1 MKAAVITKPGKTPSF
16 ADFDDPVPQVDE
28 ELVFVTASA
37 LSHVTKSRAS
47 GSHRTSPGSLPAVVG
62 IDGVG
67 RTQDGRRVYFV
78 LPEEPFGGMAEKVA
92 VRMDQC
98 IPLPADVDDI
108 TAAAIAIP
116 GMSSWAA
123 FKERAHLIAGENV
136 LINGATGTSGR
147 LAVQIAKYLGAKR
160 VIATGRNVEALEQL
174 RVIGAD
180 ATVPLSRSPG
190 ELEAAFME
198 QFGGEGVD
206 VVLDYLWG
214 QSAETL
220 IVAAAKAGKDGV
232 PIRFVQIGAVSGG
245 NIVLPSAALRSSA
258 LVLMGSGMG
267 SIPLKG
273 MVGAISGVLQ
283 AVAPGKLKIETK
295 VVPLAEVEDTW
306 NKDSGNSR
314 VVFVVRQNLEA
325 SASL

>member
-1 MKAAVITKPGKTPSF
+1 MKAAVITKPGRTPLF

-28 ELVFVTASA
+28 ELVVVTASA

-47 GSHRTSPGSLPAVVG
+47 GSHHTSPGSLPAVVG

-67 RTQDGRRVYFV
+67 LTQDGRRVYFV

-136 LINGATGTSGR
+136 LINGATGTAGR
-147 LAVQIAKYLGAKR
+147 LAVQIAKYMGAKR
-160 VIATGRNVEALEQL
+160 VIATGRNIAALEQVKAL
-174 RVIGAD
+174 GAA
-180 ATVPLSRSPG
+180 ATIPLLQSPK
-190 ELEAAFME
+190 ELETAFRE
-198 QFGGEGVD
+198 QLGGEGVD

-214 QSAETL
+214 KSAETL
-220 IVAAAKAGKDGV
+220 IVAAAKAGKGTV
-232 PIRFVQIGAVSGG
+232 PIRFVQIGAVSGSD
-245 NIVLPSAALRSSA
+245 ITLPGAALRSSA
-258 LVLMGSGMG
+258 LVLMGSGIG
-267 SIPLKG
+267 SIPLNG
-273 MVGAISGVLQ
+273 LVGAISGVLQ
-283 AVAPGKLKIETK
+283 AVVRGKLKIETEA
-295 VVPLAEVEDTW
+295 VPLANVEETW

-314 VVFVVRQNLEA
+314 VVFVVGQNSEA
-325 SASL
+325 SA

>member
-1 MKAAVITKPGKTPSF
+1 MKAAVITKPGGTPVF

-28 ELVFVTASA
+28 ELVVVTASA

-47 GSHRTSPGSLPAVVG
+47 GSHYASPGNLPAVVG

-78 LPEEPFGGMAEKVA
+78 LPEEPFGSMAERAA

-98 IPLPADVDDI
+98 ISLPADVDPI

-123 FKERAHLIAGENV
+123 LKERAHLIAGENV

-147 LAVQIAKYLGAKR
+147 LAVQIAKYMGANR

-174 RVIGAD
+174 KPLGA
-180 ATVPLSRSPG
+180 AVTISLNQSPR
-190 ELEAAFME
+190 ELETAFQDE
-198 QFGGEGVD
+198 FGGEGVD

-214 QSAETL
+214 PSAETL
-220 IVAAAKAGKDGV
+220 LMAAAKAAKDAV
-232 PIRFVQIGAVSGG
+232 PIRFVQIGALSGG
-245 NIVLPSAALRSSA
+245 DIVLPSAALRSSA
-258 LVLMGSGMG
+258 LVLMGSGIG

-273 MVGAISGVLQ
+273 LVGAITGVLE
-283 AVAPGKLKIETK
+283 AVVPGKLKIETK
-295 VVPLAEVEDTW
+295 VVALAEVEDTW

-314 VVFVVRQNLEA
+314 IVFVV
-325 SASL
+325 S

>member
-1 MKAAVITKPGKTPSF
+1 MKAAVITKPGRTPLF

-28 ELVFVTASA
+28 ELVVVTASA

-47 GSHRTSPGSLPAVVG
+47 GSHHTSPGSLPAVVG

-123 FKERAHLIAGENV
+123 FKERAHLMAGENV

-147 LAVQIAKYLGAKR
+147 LAVQIAKYMGAKR
-160 VIATGRNVEALEQL
+160 VIATGRNVEALERL
-174 RVIGAD
+174 MGIGAD
-180 ATVPLSRSPG
+180 ATVPLTRSPK
-190 ELEAAFME
+190 ELETAFKE
-198 QFGGEGVD
+198 QFGGGKSRQ
-206 VVLDYLWG
+206 G
-214 QSAETL
+214 CSAHPFRSDRSTQRRQHCF
-220 IVAAAKAGKDGV
+220 AKCC
-232 PIRFVQIGAVSGG
+232 
-245 NIVLPSAALRSSA
+245 LA
-258 LVLMGSGMG
+258 LVRGRLDGQRHRKYPPQRLGRR
-267 SIPLKG
+267 
-273 MVGAISGVLQ
+273 
-283 AVAPGKLKIETK
+283 
-295 VVPLAEVEDTW
+295 D
-306 NKDSGNSR
+306 
-314 VVFVVRQNLEA
+314 
-325 SASL
+325 

>member
-1 MKAAVITKPGKTPSF
+1 MKAAVITKPGGTPVF
-16 ADFDDPVPQVDE
+16 ADLDDPVPQVDE
-28 ELVFVTASA
+28 ELVVVAASA

-47 GSHRTSPGSLPAVVG
+47 GSHYASPGSLPAVVG

-78 LPEEPFGGMAEKVA
+78 MPEEPFGGMAEKVA
-92 VRMDQC
+92 VKMDQC

-123 FKERAHLIAGENV
+123 LKERAHLIAGENV

-160 VIATGRNVEALEQL
+160 VIATGRNIEALEHLQA
-174 RVIGAD
+174 IGAD
-180 ATVPLSRSPG
+180 ATIPLGQSPKD
-190 ELEAAFME
+190 LEMAFIE

-206 VVLDYLWG
+206 IVLDYLWG

-220 IVAAAKAGKDGV
+220 ILAAAKAGKDAV
-232 PIRFVQIGAVSGG
+232 PIRFVQIGALSGG
-245 NIVLPSAALRSSA
+245 NITLPSAALRSSA
-258 LVLMGSGMG
+258 LTLMGSGIG
-267 SIPLKG
+267 SIPFQDL
-273 MVGAISGVLQ
+273 VGAISGVLH
-283 AVAPGKLKIETK
+283 AVAPGKLKIETE
-295 VVPLAEVEDTW
+295 VVPLAEVENTW
-306 NKDSGNSR
+306 NKDSGTSR

-325 SASL
+325 

>member
-1 MKAAVITKPGKTPSF
+1 MKAAVTTKPGRAPVF
-16 ADFDDPVPQVDE
+16 ADFDNPVPQVDE
-28 ELVFVTASA
+28 ELILVTASA

-47 GSHRTSPGSLPAVVG
+47 GSHHTSPGSLPAVVG

-78 LPEEPFGGMAEKVA
+78 MPEAPFGGMAEKVA

-98 IPLPADVDDI
+98 IPLPTDVDDI

-136 LINGATGTSGR
+136 LINGATGISGR
-147 LAVQIAKYLGAKR
+147 LAVQIAKYMGAKR

-174 RVIGAD
+174 TSIGAD
-180 ATVPLSRSPG
+180 ATVPLTRSPK
-190 ELEAAFME
+190 ELETAFKE

-206 VVLDYLWG
+206 VILDYLWG
-214 QSAETL
+214 QSAESL

-232 PIRFVQIGAVSGG
+232 PIRFVQIGALSGG
-245 NIVLPSAALRSSA
+245 NITLPSAALRSSA
-258 LVLMGSGMG
+258 LVLMGSGIG
-267 SIPLKG
+267 SIPLEG
-273 MVGAISGVLQ
+273 LVSAIRDVLQ
-283 AVAPGKLKIETK
+283 AVVPGKLKVETK
-295 VVPLAEVEDTW
+295 VVPLAEVEGTW
-306 NKDSGNSR
+306 NQDSGTSR

>member
-1 MKAAVITKPGKTPSF
+1 MKAAVITKPGRTPVF

-28 ELVFVTASA
+28 ELVVVTASA
-37 LSHVTKSRAS
+37 LSQVTKSRAS
-47 GSHRTSPGSLPAVVG
+47 GSHHTSPDSFPAVVG

-78 LPEEPFGGMAEKVA
+78 LPKEPFGGMAEKVA

-123 FKERAHLIAGENV
+123 FKERARLIAGENV

-147 LAVQIAKYLGAKR
+147 LAVQIAKYMGAKR
-160 VIATGRNVEALEQL
+160 VVATGRNVEALEQL
-174 RVIGAD
+174 MGIGAD
-180 ATVPLSRSPG
+180 ATIPLTRSPK
-190 ELEAAFME
+190 ELEMAFNE

-220 IVAAAKAGKDGV
+220 IMAAAKAGKDAV
-232 PIRFVQIGAVSGG
+232 PIRFVQIGALSGG
-245 NIVLPSAALRSSA
+245 NIALPSAALRSSA
-258 LVLMGSGMG
+258 LVLMGSGIG
-267 SIPLKG
+267 SIPFKG
-273 MVGAISGVLQ
+273 LVGAISDVLQ
-283 AVAPGKLKIETK
+283 AVVPGKLKIETK
-295 VVPLAEVEDTW
+295 VVPLADVEDTW
-306 NKDSGNSR
+306 NQDSGTLR

-325 SASL
+325 SVSL

>member
-1 MKAAVITKPGKTPSF
+1 MKAAVITKPGRTPLF

-28 ELVFVTASA
+28 ELVVVTASA

-47 GSHRTSPGSLPAVVG
+47 GSHHTSPGSLPAVVG

-67 RTQDGRRVYFV
+67 LTQDGRRVYFV

-136 LINGATGTSGR
+136 LINGATRTAGR
-147 LAVQIAKYLGAKR
+147 LAVQIAKYMGAKR
-160 VIATGRNVEALEQL
+160 VIATGRNIAALEQVKAL
-174 RVIGAD
+174 GAD
-180 ATVPLSRSPG
+180 ATIPLIQSPE
-190 ELEAAFME
+190 ELEMAFKE
-198 QFGGEGVD
+198 QFGGEGID

-214 QSAETL
+214 RSAEIL
-220 IVAAAKAGKDGV
+220 IVAAAKAGKDAV
-232 PIRFVQIGAVSGG
+232 PIRLVQIGAVSGSD
-245 NIVLPSAALRSSA
+245 ITLPGAALRSSG
-258 LVLMGSGMG
+258 LVLMGSGIG

-273 MVGAISGVLQ
+273 LVGAISDVLQ
-283 AVAPGKLKIETK
+283 AVIRGKLKIDTEA
-295 VVPLAEVEDTW
+295 VPLANVEETW
-306 NKDSGNSR
+306 SKDSGNSR
-314 VVFVVRQNLEA
+314 VVFVVRQNSEA
-325 SASL
+325 SA

>member
-1 MKAAVITKPGKTPSF
+1 MKAAVITKPGKTPVF

-28 ELVFVTASA
+28 ELVAVTASA

-47 GSHRTSPGSLPAVVG
+47 GAHHTSPGSLPAIVG

-78 LPEEPFGGMAEKVA
+78 LPEEPFGGMAEKAA
-92 VRMDQC
+92 VSMDQC

-123 FKERAHLIAGENV
+123 LKERAHLIAGENV

-174 RVIGAD
+174 MGIGAD
-180 ATVPLSRSPG
+180 ATVPLTQSPK
-190 ELEAAFME
+190 ELETSFKE

-206 VVLDYLWG
+206 IVLDYLWG
-214 QSAETL
+214 PSAETL
-220 IVAAAKAGKDGV
+220 IMAAAKAGKDGV
-232 PIRFVQIGAVSGG
+232 PIRFVQIGALSGG
-245 NIVLPSAALRSSA
+245 NITLPSAALRSSA
-258 LVLMGSGMG
+258 LVLMGSGIG

-273 MVGAISGVLQ
+273 LVGAISGVLQ
-283 AVAPGKLKIETK
+283 AVVPGKLKVETK
-295 VVPLAEVEDTW
+295 VVPLAEVGDTW
-306 NKDSGNSR
+306 NQDNGNSR
-314 VVFVVRQNLEA
+314 VVFVMRQNLEA

>member
-1 MKAAVITKPGKTPSF
+1 MKAAVLTKPGTTPVF
-16 ADFDDPVPQVDE
+16 ADFADPVPRAGE
-28 ELVFVTASA
+28 ELIAVTASA

-47 GSHRTSPGSLPAVVG
+47 GSHYNSPGSLPAVVG

-67 RTQDGRRVYFV
+67 RTQGGRRVYFV

-98 IPLPADVDDI
+98 IPIPADVDDV

-123 FKERAHLIAGENV
+123 FKERAHLIAGEKV

-147 LAVQIAKYLGAKR
+147 LAVQIAKYMGAKR
-160 VIATGRNVEALEQL
+160 VIATGRNNEALEQL
-174 RVIGAD
+174 TSIGAD
-180 ATVPLSRSPG
+180 ATIPLTRSAE
-190 ELEAAFME
+190 ELEAAFQE

-214 QSAETL
+214 QSAEIL
-220 IVAAAKAGKDGV
+220 IMAAAKAGKDAV
-232 PIRFVQIGAVSGG
+232 PIRFVQIGALSGG
-245 NIVLPSAALRSSA
+245 NITVPSATLRSSA
-258 LVLMGSGMG
+258 LVLMGSGIG

-273 MVGAISGVLQ
+273 MVGAIRGVLQ
-283 AVAPGKLKIETK
+283 AVVPGKLKIETA
-295 VVPLAEVEDTW
+295 VVPLADVEDTW
-306 NKDSGNSR
+306 NKDIGTSR
-314 VVFVVRQNLEA
+314 VVFAAKQDLET

>member
-1 MKAAVITKPGKTPSF
+1 MKAAVITKPGRTPLF

-28 ELVFVTASA
+28 ELVVVTASA

-47 GSHRTSPGSLPAVVG
+47 GSHHTSPGSLPAVVG

-67 RTQDGRRVYFV
+67 LTQDGRRVYFV

-136 LINGATGTSGR
+136 LINGATGTAGR
-147 LAVQIAKYLGAKR
+147 LAVQIAKYMGAKR
-160 VIATGRNVEALEQL
+160 VIATGRDIAALEQVKAL
-174 RVIGAD
+174 GAD
-180 ATVPLSRSPG
+180 ATIPLLQSPK
-190 ELEAAFME
+190 ELETAFRE
-198 QFGGEGVD
+198 QLGGEGVD

-214 QSAETL
+214 KSAETL
-220 IVAAAKAGKDGV
+220 IVAAAKAGKGTV
-232 PIRFVQIGAVSGG
+232 PIRFVQIGAVSGSD
-245 NIVLPSAALRSSA
+245 ITLPGAALRSSA
-258 LVLMGSGMG
+258 LVLMGSGIG
-267 SIPLKG
+267 SIPLNG
-273 MVGAISGVLQ
+273 LVGAISGVLQ
-283 AVAPGKLKIETK
+283 AVVRGKLKIETEA
-295 VVPLAEVEDTW
+295 VPLANVEETW

-314 VVFVVRQNLEA
+314 VVFVVGQNSEA
-325 SASL
+325 SA